1 MGRLSRAFSRAKET
15 DKQKEVTAVTVESIG
30 KSPSPPP
37 PTYEEAERQEQHTQH
52 SPQTLV
58 GTSQTEADFPS
69 PGDCVA
75 HLQLLEC
82 FYRLKQQIASTNGL
96 FGISCDVV
104 EDLDQ
109 KTSKDKNNEVL
120 TLLAEK
126 RWEVYLTRA
135 AERFLRWRHSLE
147 PNADYYTLAK
157 AISTKG
163 QVMADRVDPEKA
175 KPFSFDAHNLPPIG
189 MSTTY
194 PKYRKSADQ

>member
-15 DKQKEVTAVTVESIG
+15 DKQKEATAVTAKSIG

-52 SPQTLV
+52 PPQPQTFV

-82 FYRLKQQIASTNGL
+82 FYRLKQQIASTDGL
-96 FGISCDVV
+96 FGISYDVV
-104 EDLDQ
+104 EDPDQ
-109 KTSKDKNNEVL
+109 KTPKDKNNDVL

-135 AERFLRWRHSLE
+135 AERFSRWRYSLE
-147 PNADYYTLAK
+147 PNADYYTLAQ

-189 MSTTY
+189 RSIAY
-194 PKYRKSADQ
+194 SEVQEAC